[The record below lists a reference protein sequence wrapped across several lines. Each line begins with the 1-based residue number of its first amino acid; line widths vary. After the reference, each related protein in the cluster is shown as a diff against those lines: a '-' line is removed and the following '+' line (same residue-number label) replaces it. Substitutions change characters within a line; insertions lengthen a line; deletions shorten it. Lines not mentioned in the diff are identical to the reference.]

1 MASRRVARSAVNW
14 AELYQKCPPHQM
26 EQFRELKT
34 RTDTLVSK
42 ISALPEKLPEINWEH
57 YQRIVPIPGLT
68 EKFKKEYMSLT
79 VPVPTDAKQV
89 GKAVDAQAKKMTDA
103 AKKHIV
109 ACEKMKSD
117 AQAMKAALNKLP
129 PFEELLPEIVMAY
142 FPHTNIDPFYTGEV
156 PKIEAQTMLQHKAPK
171 VHWDFS

>member
-14 AELYQKCPPHQM
+14 TELYQKCPSHQM

-34 RTDTLVSK
+34 RTDNLVSK

-79 VPVPTDAKQV
+79 VPVPIDAKQV
-89 GKAVDAQAKKMTDA
+89 GKSVDAQAKKMKT
-103 AKKHIV
+103 
-109 ACEKMKSD
+109 
-117 AQAMKAALNKLP
+117 ALAKLP
-129 PFEELLPEIVMAY
+129 PFNELLPEIVMAY